1 MHFRLL
7 REMKVPREIREVER
21 PTNTI
26 VYAYADKNAVIRY
39 GVKERIY
46 WKEDGR
52 QKQKDGRTVGYIL
65 NGTFVPLP
73 EDIIPPISY
82 SESDM
87 LYWGPYQL
95 IVNLSQDIWEDLLR
109 VYNPADASRPF
120 AKYVI

>member
-1 MHFRLL
+1 
-7 REMKVPREIREVER
+7 MKVPKEIREVER

-26 VYAYADKNAVIRY
+26 VYAYADKNAEIRY

-52 QKQKDGRTVGYIL
+52 QKQKDDRTVGYIL

-95 IVNLSQDIWEDLLR
+95 IVNLSQDI
-109 VYNPADASRPF
+109 
-120 AKYVI
+120 